1 MYLERLVTVI
11 VATSLL
17 TMTEPL
23 PGNELNPNV
32 AAAKLEIA
40 IETATRVNRIDV
52 MLTPL
57 FVVP

>member
-1 MYLERLVTVI
+1 MTVI

-17 TMTEPL
+17 TMTESL